1 MKRLVVA
8 TVLAALCLTIMN
20 GCGALVAFGSG
31 GLVYEDARFPMDN
44 ISYWGPSTSSAAKQG
59 EAAYTSILGIIATGD
74 ASLKEAMERGGITKV
89 HHIDQ
94 QVTNILGIIATYK
107 IIVYGE

>member
-1 MKRLVVA
+1 MKRLVVT
-8 TVLAALCLTIMN
+8 TVLAALCVTMMT
-20 GCGALVAFGSG
+20 GCATFTALNAGGS
-31 GLVYEDARFPMDN
+31 LYQDTRAPMSAV
-44 ISYWGPSTSSAAKQG
+44 SYWGPSTNSVAKKG
-59 EAAYTSILGIIATGD
+59 EASYMSILGLVSTGD
-74 ASLKEAMERGGITKV
+74 ASLKEAMESGGITKV

>member
-1 MKRLVVA
+1 MKRLLVT
-8 TVLAALCLTIMN
+8 TVLAALCVTMMT
-20 GCGALVAFGSG
+20 GCGAFIAFGG
-31 GLVYEDARFPMDN
+31 GGTLYQDTKTPLGD
-44 ISYWGPSTSSAAKQG
+44 ISYWGPSTSSAAKKG
-59 EAAYTSILGIIATGD
+59 EASYTSILGILATGD
-74 ASLKEAMERGGITKV
+74 ASLKEAMETGGITKI